1 MMLFLAAIF
10 LVLCLAGTPLA
21 AMESAPFPAAPGQE
35 GSPNSSQESE
45 KPDTGLDPTVQTS
58 KLGLQ
63 HYFNKHPH
71 AGYLYQLNLKGTFA
85 FGFSGK
91 NDCAISVALPAVAHF
106 DPGNMPGVAGATGIG
121 DTNLE
126 LVKIFAFGQLAHAP
140 VLDVY
145 FRPSNPNLGDTASTG
160 TVLGPGYAASY
171 PFTDNI
177 HTLLLVQYQWTPER
191 AAGTAYVS
199 NLLIRPFIICYWP
212 HLFFTMTEFR
222 VNPDFRHNRTYLIP
236 SGILGRF
243 LNEKKN
249 LILTATLDVPVDHY
263 TRTNSE
269 QFKLKVTF
277 NYFFK

>member
-1 MMLFLAAIF
+1 MTLVLAVIF
-10 LVLCLAGTPLA
+10 LVLCLAGPPLA
-21 AMESAPFPAAPGQE
+21 ARESCLEPTGTAQE
-35 GSPNSSQESE
+35 ATAE

-63 HYFNKHPH
+63 NYFNKHPH
-71 AGYLYQLNLKGTFA
+71 AGSLYQLILKGTYA

-91 NDCAISVALPAVAHF
+91 NDYAISVALPAVAHF
-106 DPGNMPGVAGATGIG
+106 DPGNMPGVAEATGLG
-121 DTNLE
+121 DTNVE
-126 LVKIFAFGQLAHAP
+126 FVKILAFGKLAHAP

-177 HTLLLVQYQWTPER
+177 QTLLFVQYQWSVER
-191 AAGTAYVS
+191 AADTAYVS
-199 NLLIRPFIICYWP
+199 NLLIRPFLIIYWP
-212 HLFFTMTEFR
+212 FELFTQTEFR
-222 VNPDFRHNRTYLIP
+222 VNPDFRNNHTYLIP
-236 SGILGRF
+236 SVILGKF
-243 LNEKKN
+243 LRPKKDMT
-249 LILTATLDVPVDHY
+249 LSATLDVPVDHY

>member
-1 MMLFLAAIF
+1 MMLVPAAIF
-10 LVLCLAGTPLA
+10 LVLCLVGTLLA
-21 AMESAPFPAAPGQE
+21 AVEPAPVPAPPGREGYPDTSQAP
-35 GSPNSSQESE
+35 E

-63 HYFNKHPH
+63 NYFSKHPH
-71 AGYLYQLNLKGTFA
+71 AGYLYQLLFKGTYA
-85 FGFSGK
+85 FGCSGK
-91 NDCAISVALPAVAHF
+91 NDCAISVALPAAAIF
-106 DPGNMPGVAGATGIG
+106 NAGNMPGLAGASGLG

-126 LVKIFAFGQLAHAP
+126 FVKVLAWGKLAHAP

-160 TVLGPGYAASY
+160 TVLAPGYAASY
-171 PFTDNI
+171 PCTDNMQ
-177 HTLLLVQYQWTPER
+177 TLLLVQYQWSVER

-199 NLLIRPFIICYWP
+199 NLLIRPFFICYWP

-222 VNPDFRHNRTYLIP
+222 VNPDFRNNHTYLIP
-236 SGILGRF
+236 SMVLGRF

-249 LILTATLDVPVDHY
+249 LNLTATLDLPVDHY

>member
-1 MMLFLAAIF
+1 MKSVPAAIF
-10 LVLCLAGTPLA
+10 LALCLVGTSLA
-21 AMESAPFPAAPGQE
+21 AMESAPVPAAPGQE
-35 GSPNSSQESE
+35 GSRDSSQPSD

-63 HYFNKHPH
+63 NYFNKQPH
-71 AGYLYQLNLKGTFA
+71 SAYLYQFLLKGTYA

-91 NDCAISVALPAVAHF
+91 NDCAISLALPAVAHF
-106 DPGNMPGVAGATGIG
+106 DSGNMSNVAGATGIG

-126 LVKIFAFGQLAHAP
+126 LVKIFAFGPLAHAP

-160 TVLGPGYAASY
+160 TVLAPGYAASCF
-171 PFTDNI
+171 FTPNLK
-177 HTLLLVQYQWTPER
+177 TLLFVQYQWSVER
-191 AAGTAYVS
+191 ATGTAYVS
-199 NLLIRPFIICYWP
+199 NLMIRPFLICYQP
-212 HLFFTMTEFR
+212 HGFFTQTEFR
-222 VNPDFRHNRTYLIP
+222 LNPDFRNNHTYLIP
-236 SGILGRF
+236 SAILGKF

-249 LILTATLDVPVDHY
+249 LNLTATLDVPVDRY

-277 NYFFK
+277 NYFFL